1 VSYYEGDA
9 ASGSRSPGDSGRVR
23 VIPSSVIAAVRSL
36 VDNAMTKVFDRPYDV
51 RSAADFERV
60 MVEGGSATTAIWT
73 APAIAAAVKGATPW
87 IERALPWARRSEK
100 LGKAVPAAR
109 WVIMAVP
116 IALQLGTTLRHGVRE
131 LQVVAS
137 YIIHLFREEGVEAD
151 RDLVTALT
159 LSLVLDPE
167 RTPDLSLTP
176 ARAGTGLARRWI
188 LRSLGGDNANAV
200 RRRARADL
208 GAIGRLDFPE
218 LAREWQKRQ
227 PYDVG

>member
-1 VSYYEGDA
+1 
-9 ASGSRSPGDSGRVR
+9 
-23 VIPSSVIAAVRSL
+23 
-36 VDNAMTKVFDRPYDV
+36 MTKVFDRPYDV
-51 RSAADFERV
+51 RSASDFERV
-60 MVEGGSATTAIWT
+60 MAEGGGGTSAMWS

-87 IERALPWARRSEK
+87 IERALPWARRSGK
-100 LGKAVPAAR
+100 LGKAVPATR
-109 WVIMAVP
+109 WIIMAVP

-137 YIIHLFREEGVEAD
+137 YVIHRFREEGIDAE

-159 LSLVLDPE
+159 LSLALDPD

-176 ARAGTGLARRWI
+176 GGAGTGLARRWI
-188 LRSLGGDNANAV
+188 LRSLGGDSANAV

-208 GAIGRLDFPE
+208 DAIDRLDFPE

-227 PYDVG
+227 PYDVD